1 MSDQD
6 RYEYEVEQE
15 AWWKEQDQ
23 DQIWIDEQTAI
34 NKARFEL
41 DFENILGGKDG
52 SKKTV

>member
-1 MSDQD
+1 MSDD
-6 RYEYEVEQE
+6 RDRFDFEVESE
-15 AWWKEQDQ
+15 AWWKEQDS

-52 SKKTV
+52 NK